1 MEARYI
7 HALSMLKVYLI
18 CSTFQV
24 TKFTPLLAASYENKT
39 DVVELLIQHSA
50 QLDITNNVR

>member
-7 HALSMLKVYLI
+7 HALSVLKVHLI
-18 CSTFQV
+18 CITVQV
-24 TKFTPLLAASYENKT
+24 TELTPLLAASYANKT